1 MCLLVIAWKTHPRY
15 RLILAGNRDE
25 FHERPAAALGW
36 WQDDAR
42 ILAPRDLKANGT
54 WLGVARSGRFGVVTN
69 FRDLQAPAEFAPSR
83 GTLVRRFLTGA
94 TSPKEFLDDL
104 RGAAPRYSGFN
115 LLVGGPRALYY
126 FANRGQGNARE
137 AVPVS
142 LKPGVYGVANHLLDT
157 PWPKLQR
164 TRARF
169 AELLKQPEPGVD
181 ALFQMLADRT
191 RANDD
196 ELPNTGLPLEWERAV
211 SSPFVVN
218 ERYGTRSSYVLLV
231 ERNGRTLLHERRF
244 DADGVQAGASR
255 FEFKS
260 ADIPEQWYGAEDPDD
275 PIASDPMSGFD
286 TSPE

>member
-1 MCLLVIAWKTHPRY
+1 MCLLVIAWKNHPRY

-25 FHERPAAALGW
+25 FHDRPAAPLNW

-69 FRDLQAPAEFAPSR
+69 FRDLQAPAEFSPSR
-83 GTLVRRFLTGA
+83 GSLVPRFLTGA

-126 FANRGQGNARE
+126 FSNRGTPTPQ
-137 AVPVS
+137 S
-142 LKPGVYGVANHLLDT
+142 LKPGIYGVSNHLLDT
-157 PWPKLQR
+157 PWPKLMR
-164 TRARF
+164 TRTRF
-169 AELLKQPEPGVD
+169 TDALKQADVTAD
-181 ALFQMLADRT
+181 SLFEMLADRART
-191 RANDD
+191 PDA
-196 ELPNTGLPLEWERAV
+196 ELPQTGLPLDWERTV
-211 SSPFVVN
+211 SAPFIVN

-231 ERNGRTLLHERRF
+231 ERTGRTVLHERRF
-244 DADGVQAGASR
+244 DPEGVQTGVTR

-260 ADIPEQWYGAEDPDD
+260 ADIPEQWYAAEDPDD
-275 PIASDPMSGFD
+275 PIASEPVSGFD

>member
-1 MCLLVIAWKTHPRY
+1 MCLLVIAWKNHPRY

-25 FHERPAAALGW
+25 FHDRPAAPLNW

-69 FRDLQAPAEFAPSR
+69 FRDLQAPAEYSPSR
-83 GTLVRRFLTGA
+83 GTLVPRFLTGA

-126 FANRGQGNARE
+126 FSNRGT
-137 AVPVS
+137 PIPLS
-142 LKPGVYGVANHLLDT
+142 LKPGTYGVSNHLLDT
-157 PWPKLQR
+157 PWPKLAR

-169 AELLKQPEPGVD
+169 NELLKQPDPAVD
-181 ALFQMLADRT
+181 ALFAMLADRT
-191 RANDD
+191 RTADA
-196 ELPNTGLPLEWERAV
+196 ELPHTGLPLEWERTV
-211 SSPFVVN
+211 SSPFIVN
-218 ERYGTRSSYVLLV
+218 DRYGTRCSTVLLV
-231 ERNGRTLLHERRF
+231 ERNGRTVLHERRF
-244 DADGVQAGASR
+244 DPEGVQTGVTR

-260 ADIPEQWYGAEDPDD
+260 ADVPEQWYAAEDPDD
-275 PIASDPMSGFD
+275 PIASDPVSGFD

>member
-1 MCLLVIAWKTHPRY
+1 MCLLVIAWKNHPRY

-25 FHERPAAALGW
+25 FHDRPAAPLNW

-69 FRDLQAPAEFAPSR
+69 FRDLQAPAEYSPSR
-83 GTLVRRFLTGA
+83 GTLVPRFLTGA

-126 FANRGQGNARE
+126 FSNRGTP
-137 AVPVS
+137 VPQS
-142 LKPGVYGVANHLLDT
+142 LKPGTYGVSNHLLDT
-157 PWPKLQR
+157 PWPKLAR

-169 AELLKQPEPGVD
+169 NELLKQPDPAVD
-181 ALFQMLADRT
+181 ALFGMLADRT
-191 RANDD
+191 RTTDA
-196 ELPNTGLPLEWERAV
+196 ELPHTGLPLEWERTV
-211 SSPFVVN
+211 SSPFIVN
-218 ERYGTRSSYVLLV
+218 DRYGTRCSTVLLV
-231 ERNGRTLLHERRF
+231 ERNGRTVLHERRF
-244 DADGVQAGASR
+244 DPEGVQTGVTR

-260 ADIPEQWYGAEDPDD
+260 ADVPEQWYAAEDPDD
-275 PIASDPMSGFD
+275 PIASDPVSGFD

>member
-1 MCLLVIAWKTHPRY
+1 MCLLVIAWKNHPRY

-25 FHERPAAALGW
+25 FHDRPSAPLNW

-54 WLGVARSGRFGVVTN
+54 WVGVARSGRFGVVTN
-69 FRDLQAPAEFAPSR
+69 FRDLQAPAEFSPSR
-83 GTLVRRFLTGA
+83 GSLVPRFLTGA

-126 FANRGQGNARE
+126 FSNRGTPTPQA
-137 AVPVS
+137 
-142 LKPGVYGVANHLLDT
+142 LQPGIYGISNHLLDT
-157 PWPKLQR
+157 PWPKLAK

-169 AELLKQPEPGVD
+169 TELLSQADLNAD
-181 ALFQMLADRT
+181 ALFTMLADQVRT
-191 RANDD
+191 PDA
-196 ELPNTGLPLEWERAV
+196 ELPHTGLPLEWERVV
-211 SSPFVVN
+211 SSPFIVN
-218 ERYGTRSSYVLLV
+218 ERYGTRSSIVLLV
-231 ERNGRTLLHERRF
+231 ERTGRTVLHERRF
-244 DADGVQAGASR
+244 DYEGTQTGVTR

-260 ADIPEQWYGAEDPDD
+260 ADVPEQWYAAEDPDE
-275 PIASDPMSGFD
+275 PLASDPVSGFD

>member
-25 FHERPAAALGW
+25 FHDRPSAPLNW

-69 FRDLQAPAEFAPSR
+69 FRDLQAPAEFSPSR
-83 GTLVRRFLTGA
+83 GSLVPRFLTGA

-126 FANRGQGNARE
+126 FSNRGTP
-137 AVPVS
+137 VPQS
-142 LKPGVYGVANHLLDT
+142 LKPGIYGASNHLLDT
-157 PWPKLQR
+157 PWPKLR
-164 TRARF
+164 NTRDKF
-169 AELLKQPEPGVD
+169 TELLKQADISSD
-181 ALFQMLADRT
+181 ALFGMLADRT
-191 RANDD
+191 PTPDA
-196 ELPNTGLPLEWERAV
+196 ELPQTGLPLEWERTV
-211 SSPFVVN
+211 SAPFIVN
-218 ERYGTRSSYVLLV
+218 ERYGTRSTSVLLV
-231 ERNGRTLLHERRF
+231 ERNGRTVLHERRF
-244 DADGVQAGASR
+244 DPDGVQTGVSR

-260 ADIPEQWYGAEDPDD
+260 ADIPEQWFATEDPDE
-275 PIASDPMSGFD
+275 PIASEPVSGFD

>member
-1 MCLLVIAWKTHPRY
+1 MCLLVIAWKNHPRY

-25 FHERPAAALGW
+25 FHDRPAAPLNW

-42 ILAPRDLKANGT
+42 ILAPRDLKAQGT

-69 FRDLQAPAEFAPSR
+69 FRDLQAPAEFSPSR
-83 GTLVRRFLTGA
+83 GSLVPRFLTGA

-126 FANRGQGNARE
+126 FSNRGTPTPQ
-137 AVPVS
+137 S
-142 LKPGVYGVANHLLDT
+142 LKPGIYGVSNHLLDT
-157 PWPKLQR
+157 PWPKLSR

-169 AELLKQPEPGVD
+169 TELLKQLDVSAD
-181 ALFQMLADRT
+181 SLFGMLADRNRT
-191 RANDD
+191 PDA
-196 ELPNTGLPLEWERAV
+196 ELPHTGLPLEWERTV
-211 SSPFVVN
+211 SAPFIVN
-218 ERYGTRSSYVLLV
+218 ERYGTRSSSVLLV
-231 ERNGRTLLHERRF
+231 ERNGRTVLHERRF
-244 DADGVQAGASR
+244 DAEGVQTGVTR

-260 ADIPEQWYGAEDPDD
+260 ADIPEQWYAAEDPDD
-275 PIASDPMSGFD
+275 PIASDPVSGFD

>member
-1 MCLLVIAWKTHPRY
+1 MCLLVIAWKVHPRY

-25 FHERPAAALGW
+25 FHDRPSTPLNW

-69 FRDLQAPAEFAPSR
+69 FRDLQAPAEYSPSR
-83 GTLVRRFLTGA
+83 GSLIPRFLTGA

-115 LLVGGPRALYY
+115 LLVGGSRALYY
-126 FANRGQGNARE
+126 FSNRGTPA
-137 AVPVS
+137 PLS
-142 LKPGVYGVANHLLDT
+142 LKPGIYGVANHLLDT
-157 PWPKLQR
+157 PWPKLTI

-169 AELLKQPEPGVD
+169 TDLLKQPNVNAE
-181 ALFQMLADRT
+181 ALFNILTDRT
-191 RANDD
+191 PAPD
-196 ELPNTGLPLEWERAV
+196 EQLPHTGLPLEWERTV
-211 SSPFVVN
+211 SAPFVVN
-218 ERYGTRSSYVLLV
+218 DRYGTRSSNVWLI
-231 ERNGRTLLHERRF
+231 ERTGRTILHERRF
-244 DADGVQAGASR
+244 DPNGIQSGASR

-260 ADIPEQWYGAEDPDD
+260 ADVPEVWFGAEDPSE
-275 PIASDPMSGFD
+275 PLASEPTSDFD

>member
-1 MCLLVIAWKTHPRY
+1 MCLLVIAWKSHPRY

-25 FHERPAAALGW
+25 FHERPSAPLNW

-42 ILAPRDLKANGT
+42 ILAPRDLKAMGT

-69 FRDLQAPAEFAPSR
+69 FRDLQAPAEYAPSR
-83 GTLVRRFLTGA
+83 GSLVPRFLTGA

-126 FANRGQGNARE
+126 FSNRANE
-137 AVPVS
+137 AGDKLPQS
-142 LKPGVYGVANHLLDT
+142 LKPGVYGLSSHLLDT
-157 PWPKLQR
+157 PWPKVER
-164 TRARF
+164 TRAAF
-169 AELLKQPEPGVD
+169 TILLKQPDIDAD
-181 ALFQMLADRT
+181 ALFKMLGDRT
-191 RANDD
+191 PAADD
-196 ELPNTGLPLEWERAV
+196 VLPHTGLPLEWERLV
-211 SSPFVVN
+211 SAPFIVN

-231 ERNGRTLLHERRF
+231 ERNGRTMLHERRF
-244 DADGVQAGASR
+244 DPDGIQSGVSR

-260 ADIPEQWYGAEDPDD
+260 ADIPETWLFSEDPTD
-275 PIASDPMSGFD
+275 PIDSVPVSGFD